1 MPPIEKLKKFLEIL
15 DYLDDETLFL
25 ISKLS
30 ETKKQK
36 LYDILHETESD
47 NDDIKKLILKFF

>member
-1 MPPIEKLKKFLEIL
+1 MPPLKKLKKFLEIL

-36 LYDILHETESD
+36 LYNILHETESD
-47 NDDIKKLILKFF
+47 NVDIKKLILKF

>member
-47 NDDIKKLILKFF
+47 DDIKKLILKFF

>member
-1 MPPIEKLKKFLEIL
+1 MPPLKKLKKFLEIL

-47 NDDIKKLILKFF
+47 NVDIKKLILKF